1 MKISASVFIT
11 ECHTVGVKVFGS
23 GTRLYVT
30 DKQKKTPTVSVYPV
44 SNEQANG
51 KRVLLCQAQGMFPD
65 LVKFTWWDP
74 NGKEVQASQEGYEL
88 LEQRDDQE
96 VRITSMLIVH
106 QSKVS
111 SYNYKCL
118 VKHEDG
124 EQSPTIPE
132 AKKPV
137 ASTCSPLR
145 KAEQQEEEQ
154 EENLTSGLFELSRS
168 LYLFSVTYVILLVK
182 NVLYFCT
189 VSVLLYKRNSANK
202 DMLRGKAR

>member
-30 DKQKKTPTVSVYPV
+30 DKQKKKPTVSAHPV

-65 LVKFTWWDP
+65 LVKFTWHDP
-74 NGKEVQASQEGYEL
+74 NEKEVQASQEGYEL
-88 LEQRDDQE
+88 LEQRDDRE

-106 QSKVS
+106 QSKVT

-118 VKHEDG
+118 VDHEDG
-124 EQSPTIPE
+124 KQSRTIPK
-132 AKKPV
+132 AV
-137 ASTCSPLR
+137 ARTCSPLQ
-145 KAEQQEEEQ
+145 KAEQQEDEQ
-154 EENLTSGLFELSRS
+154 EENLISGLFELSRS